1 MREEVEEKPKAKEVK
16 ICITIPTKESIVEK
30 LKELFPSVKVEE
42 EEIPKET
49 E

>member
-1 MREEVEEKPKAKEVK
+1 MSDEERKAKEVR
-16 ICITIPTKESIVEK
+16 ICITIPTKESVVEK

-42 EEIPKET
+42 EEVPKEA